1 MCIGKGGSFAC
12 FYTFILKYLW
22 TILENMKLYNSID
35 YLFDKME
42 DHIRARLSRHPF
54 VYTFIG
60 GSGVVLFWRGIWHTA
75 DIIEHNSVLGG
86 YIFSPFGSIVL
97 AVIILLSTGLF
108 VSVFIGDSII
118 MSGIKHDK
126 KIIEKTIHDV
136 DAEKDDIEK
145 VLVAIVEMK
154 KELELLE
161 HKARERCDL
170 G

>member
-1 MCIGKGGSFAC
+1 
-12 FYTFILKYLW
+12 
-22 TILENMKLYNSID
+22 MKLFRSID

-60 GSGVVLFWRGIWHTA
+60 GTGVVLFWRGIWHTA
-75 DIIEHNSVLGG
+75 DILEKSSPFFGHL
-86 YIFSPFGSIVL
+86 FSPLGSIIL
-97 AVIILLSTGLF
+97 AVTILLLTGLF

-126 KIIEKTIHDV
+126 KIIEKTIEDV
-136 DAEKDDIEK
+136 EAERVDIEK

-154 KELELLE
+154 KELEHLE
-161 HKARERCDL
+161 HKARERCNN

>member
-1 MCIGKGGSFAC
+1 
-12 FYTFILKYLW
+12 
-22 TILENMKLYNSID
+22 MKLYNSID

-60 GSGVVLFWRGIWHTA
+60 GSGVVLFWRGVWHTA
-75 DIIEHNSVLGG
+75 DVLEHTSRLGG
-86 YIFSPFGSIVL
+86 FIFSPLGSIVL
-97 AVIILLSTGLF
+97 SVILLLSTGLF

-118 MSGIKHDK
+118 MSGIKNDK

-136 DAEKDDIEK
+136 EAEKVDIEK
-145 VLVAIVEMK
+145 VLVAIVDMK

-161 HKARERCDL
+161 QQARARCDQ

>member
-1 MCIGKGGSFAC
+1 MK
-12 FYTFILKYLW
+12 TFD
-22 TILENMKLYNSID
+22 SIY

-42 DHIRARLSRHPF
+42 DHIRARLARHPF

-60 GSGVVLFWRGIWHTA
+60 GAGVVLFWRGVWHMA
-75 DIIEHNSVLGG
+75 DVFEKTSRLGG
-86 YIFSPFGSIVL
+86 FIFSPLGSIIL

-126 KIIEKTIHDV
+126 KIIEKTIEDV
-136 DAEKDDIEK
+136 DAEKSDIEK
-145 VLVAIVEMK
+145 VLVAIVDMK
-154 KELELLE
+154 RELEILE
-161 HKARERCDL
+161 HKARGKCDN

>member
-1 MCIGKGGSFAC
+1 
-12 FYTFILKYLW
+12 
-22 TILENMKLYNSID
+22 MKLFNSID

-42 DHIRARLSRHPF
+42 DRIRARLSRHPF
-54 VYTFIG
+54 IYTFIG

-75 DIIEHNSVLGG
+75 DVFEHTSRLGG
-86 YIFSPFGSIVL
+86 FLFSPLGSIVL

-126 KIIEKTIHDV
+126 KIIEKTIEDV
-136 DAEKDDIEK
+136 DAEKVDIEK
-145 VLVAIVEMK
+145 VLVALVEMK
-154 KELELLE
+154 KDLELLE
-161 HKARERCDL
+161 NKARARCEQ